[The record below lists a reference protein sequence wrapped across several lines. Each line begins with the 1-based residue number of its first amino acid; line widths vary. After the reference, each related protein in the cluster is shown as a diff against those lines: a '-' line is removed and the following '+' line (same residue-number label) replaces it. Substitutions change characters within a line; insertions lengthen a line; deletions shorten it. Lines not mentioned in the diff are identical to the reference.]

1 MQATAHRQPFCCAPG
16 GDKSNYGGYI
26 MGSLRNIQLWAAVY
40 PGYGVSLITFYFITY
55 FLIKNYFQSSHLHW
69 LGMGIY

>member
-1 MQATAHRQPFCCAPG
+1 MITCITHFLFFKQLIFPTKNMQATAHRQPFCAAPG

-40 PGYGVSLITFYFITY
+40 PGHGMECHSSL
-55 FLIKNYFQSSHLHW
+55 L
-69 LGMGIY
+69 